1 LKSIHEFYKNKI
13 ITPFILLPLFISLGG
28 CAWVHNEKP
37 ALAQTDITQLRTVQ
51 MPQAAIQKWPGS
63 NWWMSYQNPQL
74 NALVEQALKDSP
86 SIAVVMQR
94 VELAKAQVKM
104 GEAQGGPQLD
114 FGADVERQ
122 KLSAEGVMGPF
133 ALDDP
138 AAGTTGPWYTNGT
151 FGLQGSYELDLW
163 GKNRA
168 QIQSALGVYQAKQA
182 ELAQARL
189 LVSSAVVEL
198 YWDIQTYM
206 ALKHTLIDLREQET
220 VIAQT
225 DQLLYAQGVR
235 SSLDD
240 TSTKIRLAKIDQK
253 IDVSKGRLRLLQT
266 SLQAMLGMNSPA
278 LHLTPV
284 ALPPIEETLPPTLGY
299 ELLARRPDLQAA
311 HWYIEA
317 SLSAVDAAHAA
328 FYPSINL
335 MGFLQY
341 DALHLSDL
349 FRSSAQQ
356 MGAIAGLTLPVFD
369 SGRLNANLA
378 IVRANSNLSIAA
390 YNKAVVEAV
399 SDVAKSASQLQT
411 LSDESA
417 HQQTVV
423 DGTQHIYSL
432 AQQRFD
438 VGLLSGAQVAKAKL
452 PLLEEQAKK
461 ILLQGEW
468 VSADIR
474 LIRALGG
481 GYRFANTETVH
492 HGRD

>member
-1 LKSIHEFYKNKI
+1 MQE
-13 ITPFILLPLFISLGG
+13 
-28 CAWVHNEKP
+28 
-37 ALAQTDITQLRTVQ
+37 
-51 MPQAAIQKWPGS
+51 WPGS
-63 NWWMSYQNPQL
+63 NWWMDYHNPQL
-74 NALVEQALKDSP
+74 NALVAQALKDSP
-86 SIAVVMQR
+86 SIAVVQQR
-94 VELAKAQVKM
+94 VEVAKAHIKM
-104 GEAQGGPQLD
+104 SEAQDGPQVD

-122 KLSAEGVMGPF
+122 KMSAEGVMGPF

-151 FGLQGSYELDLW
+151 FGLEGSYELDLW

-182 ELAQARL
+182 ELAEARL

-206 ALKHTLIDLREQET
+206 ALQQTLVDLREQET
-220 VIAQT
+220 VIAKT
-225 DQLLYAQGVR
+225 DRLLYDQGVT
-235 SSLDD
+235 SSIDD
-240 TSTKIRLAKIDQK
+240 TSTTIRLAKIDQQ
-253 IDVSKGRLRLLQT
+253 IDASKGRLRLLQT
-266 SLQAMLGMNSPA
+266 SLQAMLGMNAPA
-278 LHLTPV
+278 VKLTS
-284 ALPPIEETLPPTLGY
+284 AELPEMKESLPQVLGY

-311 HWYIEA
+311 HWYIDA

-341 DALHLSDL
+341 DALHMSDL

-369 SGRLNANLA
+369 SGRLNANLG
-378 IVRANSNLSIAA
+378 IVRENSNLSIAS

-399 SDVAKSASQLQT
+399 SDVAKSASQVQT
-411 LSDESA
+411 LLDENT

-423 DGTQHIYSL
+423 DGSQHLYLL
-432 AQQRFD
+432 AQQRFSA
-438 VGLLSGAQVAKAKL
+438 GLLSGAQVAKAKL
-452 PLLEEQAKK
+452 PLLQEQAKK
-461 ILLQGEW
+461 IQLQGEW
-468 VSADIR
+468 LSADIR

-481 GYRFANTETVH
+481 GYHFADTGTTH
-492 HGRD
+492 HS